1 MGVYKSEA
9 PRAQRAPGASENGT
23 MPDDGPNFTTLR
35 VNTPFV

>member
-9 PRAQRAPGASENGT
+9 PRARRAPGASENGT